1 MIDMMLSL
9 TSCDKIGLQSLSAI
23 WHLFEIYVIVQS
35 VAGVFCLYCLSCIP
49 IDWFIDWYLISTY
62 QTYMYS
68 SVMTMEVKYKNTKLY
83 KTQTEVTYSER
94 GNGVQMTFYTAPN
107 HT

>member
-1 MIDMMLSL
+1 
-9 TSCDKIGLQSLSAI
+9 
-23 WHLFEIYVIVQS
+23 
-35 VAGVFCLYCLSCIP
+35 
-49 IDWFIDWYLISTY
+49 
-62 QTYMYS
+62 MYS
-68 SVMTMEVKYKNTKLY
+68 SDMTMEVKYKNTKLY